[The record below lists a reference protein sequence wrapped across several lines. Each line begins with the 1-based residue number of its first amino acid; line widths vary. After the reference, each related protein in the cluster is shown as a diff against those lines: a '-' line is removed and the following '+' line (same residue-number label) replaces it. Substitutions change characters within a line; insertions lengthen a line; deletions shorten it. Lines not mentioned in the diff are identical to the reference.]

1 MGNDWL
7 RQLRQIIEDDDDIE
21 ELEVKVE
28 YEDGRKKKWIF
39 TGDARPVLED
49 NDDEEDDEDDEDDDE
64 DSDGSDDE
72 DNSEEYEADE
82 EDDSDDE
89 DEEDEDEDEEYGDD
103 EA

>member
-28 YEDGRKKKWIF
+28 YEVGRKKKWIF
-39 TGDARPVLED
+39 VGGARPVLED
-49 NDDEEDDEDDEDDDE
+49 NDDEEDDDDDDSDE
-64 DSDGSDDE
+64 DSDGDESDDE
-72 DNSEEYEADE
+72 DNSEEYEADD

-89 DEEDEDEDEEYGDD
+89 DEDGDEEYGDD

>member
-7 RQLRQIIEDDDDIE
+7 RQLRHIIEDDDDIE

-49 NDDEEDDEDDEDDDE
+49 NDDEEDDEDDDEDE

-89 DEEDEDEDEEYGDD
+89 DEEEDEDEEYGDD

>member
-49 NDDEEDDEDDEDDDE
+49 NDDEEDDDEDE

>member
-39 TGDARPVLED
+39 TDDASPVLED
-49 NDDEEDDEDDEDDDE
+49 NDDEEDDDDDEEDDDDNEDDNEDDE
-64 DSDGSDDE
+64 DSDGDEAEDE
-72 DNSEEYEADE
+72 D
-82 EDDSDDE
+82 
-89 DEEDEDEDEEYGDD
+89 EDEDEDEEYGDD

>member
-49 NDDEEDDEDDEDDDE
+49 NDDEEDDDEDE
-64 DSDGSDDE
+64 DSDGYGSDDE